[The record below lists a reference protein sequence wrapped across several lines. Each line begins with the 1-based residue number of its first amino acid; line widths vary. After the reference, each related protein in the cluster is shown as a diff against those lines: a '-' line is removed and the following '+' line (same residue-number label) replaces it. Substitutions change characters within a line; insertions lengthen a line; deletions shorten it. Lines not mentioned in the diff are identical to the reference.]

1 MSVNEK
7 MLKELAMQLGLS
19 KESVNS
25 FSNLKKYENA
35 SDNELK
41 REISKVREE
50 LRAKNISY
58 DKQIEM
64 VKGLMPMMDGKQ
76 KARLM
81 EIIKLLE

>member
-7 MLKELAMQLGLS
+7 MLKELAMQLGVS
-19 KESVNS
+19 KESVDK
-25 FSNLKKYENA
+25 FSNLKSYENK

-41 REISKVREE
+41 RDILKVRDE
-50 LRAKNISY
+50 LRANNISY
-58 DKQIEM
+58 DKQMEI
-64 VKGLMPMMDGKQ
+64 VKGLLPMMDIKQ